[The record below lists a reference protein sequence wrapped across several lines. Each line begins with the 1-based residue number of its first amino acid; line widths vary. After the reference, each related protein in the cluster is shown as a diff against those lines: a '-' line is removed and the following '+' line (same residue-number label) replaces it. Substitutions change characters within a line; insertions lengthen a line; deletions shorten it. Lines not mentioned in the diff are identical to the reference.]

1 MAFIDKKDPVV
12 LNIKLTSKGRE
23 QLSRGLLDFKYFA
36 IGDSEMDYQFNSE
49 VEAVDDEYTPF
60 YSQIL
65 RPADKNPSLL
75 SFIKKSTTDSEYNE
89 ISSIPV
95 TVTPVVNT
103 VQTLGFFNISGNSF
117 SFITD
122 TDHIKQPDVM
132 VLISN
137 VTGGTT
143 LALRKSP
150 QYLAN
155 VNEPEPGDYLL
166 IKWTTT
172 YGGDTS
178 GIWTSQYDPK
188 PFLMYK
194 IVDVSGK
201 LSTNNLTAI
210 VDRELPN
217 FSGMTSGAT
226 GITAGALVFYNYV
239 NFSGNTAFNQYST
252 DFVNESV
259 LAFLE
264 NCQCPTVTFPF
275 WNLSIIF
282 TDEIAGVQ
290 SGDTKYVNFDSRIY
304 GGFVSYIQGQSPVYK
319 KLGVIHY
326 TNSSPSNT
334 YAEEFGMNDPAK
346 LPQIYLPTIMWHKK
360 SEATLG
366 LKLSAT
372 GSVKSLSGLTT
383 SYYDLADEDGNIVG
397 KVFNNL
403 KIFVIEDQEL
413 LFAMSYK
420 SNRSWT
426 LPDYTVGV
434 NDSVIVGCAP
444 CTITFNVQTVSP
456 TVIGGSNGWLMIY
469 DIDGNIPGSQL
480 ILSVTGATGMIYFE
494 PIANPNISIK
504 ITGLTEGTYYV
515 TVYDLGALGCP
526 TTIVT
531 LSDPTSILSLYDVT
545 GTSNIMNSNFTIA
558 PTSGNQYRITISG
571 YGDPYGLTPYFIAK
585 PYGTYPVGTY
595 PLLSDPAW
603 QTSNII
609 TLPSTPK
616 AKYTIYIRD
625 KGTST
630 PYLYVQ
636 KDYIAIPTPLLN
648 TTITTSYTSG
658 YMGTYISVSNYM
670 TMPMYALLTG
680 YAAVEIS
687 VYKSNSVPLN
697 WVSANGMSTTYI
709 PVTEDGVY
717 KISMRVRKD
726 NIIIEQRNYSNTVTI
741 S

>member
-36 IGDSEMDYQFNSE
+36 IGDSEMDYQFNAN

-75 SFIKKSTTDSEYNE
+75 SFIKKSTSDSEYNE

-95 TVTPVVNT
+95 TVTPIINT
-103 VQTLGFFNISGNSF
+103 VQTLGFFNVSGNSF

-122 TDHIKQPDVM
+122 TDHIKQPDAM
-132 VLISN
+132 VLISTI
-137 VTGGTT
+137 TGGTT

-166 IKWTTT
+166 IKWTTP
-172 YGGDTS
+172 YGGNTS

-201 LSTNNLTAI
+201 LSTNDLTVI

-217 FSGMTSGAT
+217 FSGITSGAT
-226 GITAGALVFYNYV
+226 GITAGALIFYNYV
-239 NFSGNTAFNQYST
+239 NFTGDTAFNQYST

-290 SGDTKYVNFDSRIY
+290 SGDTKYVNFDSRVY
-304 GGFVSYIQGQSPVYK
+304 GGFVSYIQGQSPVYR

-334 YAEEFGMNDPAK
+334 YAEEFDLK
-346 LPQIYLPTIMWHKK
+346 TPQIYLPTIMWHKK

-366 LKLSAT
+366 LRLSAV
-372 GSVKSLSGLTT
+372 GSVKTLSGLTT
-383 SYYDLADEDGNIVG
+383 SYYDLADEDGNVVG

-444 CTITFNVQTVSP
+444 CTITFNIQPISP
-456 TVIGGSNGWLMIY
+456 TTIGGSDGKLIISSINGK
-469 DIDGNIPGSQL
+469 IPGSQL
-480 ILSVTGATGMIYFE
+480 VLSVTGATGVIYFE
-494 PIANPNISIK
+494 PIANPNAGIQ

-515 TVYDLGALGCP
+515 TIYDLGALGCP

-531 LSDPTSILSLYDVT
+531 LSDPTSILSLYSVT

-558 PTSGNQYRITISG
+558 PTSGNQYRITISN
-571 YGDPYGLTPYFIAK
+571 YGDPYGLTPYFGYVAYN
-585 PYGTYPVGTY
+585 PNYSTLPSV
-595 PLLSDPAW
+595 W

-616 AKYTIYIRD
+616 VKYTIYIRD
-625 KGTST
+625 TGST
-630 PYLYVQ
+630 FSGAYYVH
-636 KDYIAIPTPLLN
+636 KDYITIPTPILS

-658 YMGTYISVSNYM
+658 YMGTFISVSSYI
-670 TMPMYALLTG
+670 TFPMYALING
-680 YAAVEIS
+680 YAVAEIS
-687 VYKSNSVPLN
+687 VYKSGTVPLN
-697 WVSANGMSTTYI
+697 WQAANGMSTTYI
-709 PVTEDGVY
+709 PVTEDGTY
-717 KISMRVRKD
+717 KVSIRVRKD
-726 NIIIEQRNYSNTVTI
+726 TIIIEQRDYSNIVTI